1 MWRKEGPNWFKTF
14 SEGRLGEENFCGMSR
29 GNSAKQKDTKTP
41 CIRSLDL
48 GTPIRDNLLSPEA
61 GAKLMMG
68 HNTKVVNVI

>member
-1 MWRKEGPNWFKTF
+1 
-14 SEGRLGEENFCGMSR
+14 MSR
-29 GNSAKQKDTKTP
+29 GNSAKQKDMKTP